1 MDVAASNAVST
12 ALYMNQAQTAEQAQ
26 MQMFRQALDMQAE
39 QITEVLASSDAG
51 AQQNLAQEGSVGT
64 QVNTYA

>member
-1 MDVAASNAVST
+1 
-12 ALYMNQAQTAEQAQ
+12 MNQAQTAEQAQ